1 MNRRLIGGQAAFP
14 PKENPMQVISTTLAA
29 AVALM
34 LSSCAT
40 SMDSG
45 GQARSQMGAADSMA
59 MTKGM
64 DSMRM
69 EKMMRGWPKA
79 SREAVMFM
87 TTKYGAPA
95 AVTSTMAVWGNTGPW
110 KRTIVYSTEFKHDF
124 PGPHTDVMQQF
135 IDYKAP
141 ASMYDELAEYDG
153 SVVLERTTGEM
164 SARCDK
170 EAANFLALNL
180 ADDLVTGKRSVQDAR
195 KMYGEQIMAMKAG
208 MSAPYTEKLMFSPK
222 RNTSD
227 ADQALPMMKK

>member
-1 MNRRLIGGQAAFP
+1 MKLIP
-14 PKENPMQVISTTLAA
+14 TVLAA
-29 AVALM
+29 TVSLM
-34 LSSCAT
+34 LSACAT
-40 SMDSG
+40 SMDRG
-45 GQARSQMGAADSMA
+45 GQSRSPMGAADSMS
-59 MTKGM
+59 MMKGM
-64 DSMRM
+64 DSMHM
-69 EKMMRGWPKA
+69 EKMMQGWPKA

-87 TTKYGAPA
+87 TNKYGPPA
-95 AVTSTMAVWGNTGPW
+95 AVTSTMAVWGRTGPW
-110 KRTIVYSTEFKHDF
+110 KRTIVYSTEFQHDF

-180 ADDLVTGKRSVQDAR
+180 ADDIVTGKRSVQEAR

-227 ADQALPMMKK
+227 ADQALPMMMK